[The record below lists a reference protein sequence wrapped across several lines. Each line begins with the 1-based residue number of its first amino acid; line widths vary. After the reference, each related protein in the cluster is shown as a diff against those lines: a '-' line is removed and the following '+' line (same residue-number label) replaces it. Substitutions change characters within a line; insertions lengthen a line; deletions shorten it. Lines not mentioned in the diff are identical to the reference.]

1 MQAYRILDYN
11 SSEVTSSFPVIAPF
25 LRLERRIGLAPSILL
40 CSRRKRRA
48 AVLRTAVP
56 GLFPRKWKM
65 TKRRSQN
72 QRRNHYRNTN
82 TRRIAWDDL
91 RAMTPLEPHTE
102 FAKPPIGYIL
112 DEDGNYPE
120 RPWEVL

>member
-1 MQAYRILDYN
+1 
-11 SSEVTSSFPVIAPF
+11 
-25 LRLERRIGLAPSILL
+25 
-40 CSRRKRRA
+40 
-48 AVLRTAVP
+48 
-56 GLFPRKWKM
+56 M
-65 TKRRSQN
+65 TKNRRSQN
-72 QRRNHYRNTN
+72 QRRNSYRNTN
-82 TRRIAWDDL
+82 TRRVAWDDL

>member
-1 MQAYRILDYN
+1 MTN
-11 SSEVTSSFPVIAPF
+11 
-25 LRLERRIGLAPSILL
+25 RRG
-40 CSRRKRRA
+40 
-48 AVLRTAVP
+48 
-56 GLFPRKWKM
+56 
-65 TKRRSQN
+65 SQN
-72 QRRNHYRNTN
+72 QRRNHYRNPN